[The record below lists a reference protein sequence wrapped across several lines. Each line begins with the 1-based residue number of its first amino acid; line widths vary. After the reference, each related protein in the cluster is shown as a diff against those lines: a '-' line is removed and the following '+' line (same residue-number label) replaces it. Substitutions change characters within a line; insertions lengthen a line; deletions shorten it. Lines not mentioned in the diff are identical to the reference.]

1 MWGIEMKKYTRQRL
15 ILDLI
20 EEYEIQTQ
28 EELSD
33 FLKENGVRATQ
44 ATISRDIKELR
55 ISKVQTTEGEYRY
68 ALIDTVH
75 DSLNERLD
83 KIFRSAVLSI
93 KRNEDMVI
101 VKTISHTATVCGMA
115 ITNAKLKGISG
126 IITGN
131 DTIFIAVDDKSMLD
145 ELVNSIKMIIK

>member
-1 MWGIEMKKYTRQRL
+1 MKKYTRQRL

-20 EEYEIQTQ
+20 EEFQIHTQ
-28 EELSD
+28 EELSEY
-33 FLKENGVRATQ
+33 LEKNGVKATQ

-55 ISKVQTTEGEYRY
+55 ITKVQTTEGDYHY
-68 ALIDTVH
+68 AIIETVH

-115 ITNAKLKGISG
+115 ITNAKLKNISG
-126 IITGN
+126 ILTGN
-131 DTIFIAVDDKSMLD
+131 DTIYIAVEDKDCLD
-145 ELVNSIKMIIK
+145 ELVADIKSIIR

>member
-1 MWGIEMKKYTRQRL
+1 MKKYTRQRM

-20 EEYEIQTQ
+20 EEHDVQTQ
-28 EELSD
+28 EELSE
-33 FLKENGVRATQ
+33 FLKEKGVRATQ

-55 ISKVQTTEGEYRY
+55 ISKVQTTDGIYKY

-93 KRNEDMVI
+93 KHNGDMI
-101 VKTISHTATVCGMA
+101 LIKTISHTAVVAGMT
-115 ITNAKLKGISG
+115 ITNAKIPGIGG
-126 IITGN
+126 ILCGN
-131 DTIFIAVDDKSMLD
+131 DTIFITVDDKKDLD
-145 ELVNSIKMIIK
+145 SITEQIKRIIR

>member
-1 MWGIEMKKYTRQRL
+1 MKKYTRQRL

-20 EEYEIQTQ
+20 DEYQIHTQ
-28 EELSD
+28 EELSEY
-33 FLKENGVRATQ
+33 LEKNGVKATQ

-55 ISKVQTTEGEYRY
+55 ITKVQTPEGAYHY
-68 ALIDTVH
+68 AIIETVH

-115 ITNAKLKGISG
+115 ITNAKLKNISG
-126 IITGN
+126 ILTGN
-131 DTIFIAVDDKSMLD
+131 DTIYIAVEDKESLD
-145 ELVNSIKMIIK
+145 ELVADIKSIIR

>member
-1 MWGIEMKKYTRQRL
+1 MKKYTRQRM

-20 EEYEIQTQ
+20 EQYDVQTQ
-28 EELSD
+28 EELSNY
-33 FLKENGVRATQ
+33 LKERGVRATQ

-55 ISKVQTTEGEYRY
+55 ISKVQTTDGIYKY

-93 KRNEDMVI
+93 KHNGDIVI
-101 VKTISHTATVCGMA
+101 IKTISHTAVVAGMA
-115 ITNAKLKGISG
+115 VTNAKIPGIEG
-126 IITGN
+126 ILCGN
-131 DTIFIAVDDKSMLD
+131 DTIFITVEDKEQLD
-145 ELVNSIKMIIK
+145 SVVEQIKKIIR

>member
-1 MWGIEMKKYTRQRL
+1 MKKYTRQRI

-20 EEYEIQTQ
+20 EEFEIKTQ
-28 EELSD
+28 EELSEY
-33 FLKENGVRATQ
+33 LMTRGVRATQ

-55 ISKVQTTEGEYRY
+55 ISKVQTAEGEYKY

-93 KRNEDMVI
+93 KRNEDMI
-101 VKTISHTATVCGMA
+101 IIKTIAHTGTVCGMA
-115 ITNAKLKGISG
+115 VTNSKIKGIAG
-126 IITGN
+126 ILTGN
-131 DTIFIAVDDKSMLD
+131 DTIFVAVENKEELD
-145 ELVNSIKMIIK
+145 SILEQIKESIK

>member
-1 MWGIEMKKYTRQRL
+1 MKKYTRQRL

-20 EEYEIQTQ
+20 DEYQIHTQ
-28 EELSD
+28 EELSEY
-33 FLKENGVRATQ
+33 LEKNGVKATQ

-55 ISKVQTTEGEYRY
+55 ITKVQTPEGDYHY
-68 ALIDTVH
+68 AIIETVH
-75 DSLNERLD
+75 DSLNERLA

-115 ITNAKLKGISG
+115 ITNAKLKNISG
-126 IITGN
+126 ILTGN
-131 DTIFIAVDDKSMLD
+131 DTIYIAVEDKDGLD
-145 ELVNSIKMIIK
+145 ELVEDIKSIIR

>member
-1 MWGIEMKKYTRQRL
+1 MKKYTRQRI

-20 EEYEIQTQ
+20 EENEIKTQ
-28 EELSD
+28 EELSE
-33 FLKENGVRATQ
+33 FLMTKGVRATQ

-55 ISKVQTTEGEYRY
+55 ISKVQTSEGEYKY

-93 KRNEDMVI
+93 KRNEDMI
-101 VKTISHTATVCGMA
+101 IIKTIAHTGTVCGMA
-115 ITNAKLKGISG
+115 VTNSKIKGISG
-126 IITGN
+126 ILTGN
-131 DTIFIAVDDKSMLD
+131 DTIFITVDDKNDMDKILD
-145 ELVNSIKMIIK
+145 QIKESIR

>member
-1 MWGIEMKKYTRQRL
+1 MKKYTRQRL

-20 EEYEIQTQ
+20 DEYQIHTQ
-28 EELSD
+28 EELSEY
-33 FLKENGVRATQ
+33 LEKNGVKATQ

-55 ISKVQTTEGEYRY
+55 ITKVQTPEGDYHY
-68 ALIDTVH
+68 AIIETVH
-75 DSLNERLD
+75 DSLNERLA

-115 ITNAKLKGISG
+115 ITNAKLKNISG
-126 IITGN
+126 ILTGN
-131 DTIFIAVDDKSMLD
+131 DTIYIAVEDKDGLD
-145 ELVNSIKMIIK
+145 ELVADIKSIIR